1 MINKA
6 PQKSYFDYG
15 QDVVLP
21 KLSKVMKLSVRP
33 SLRHQLQTGF
43 APAHGRERPSSML
56 CVIREAQDA
65 SWSRQEG
72 QKLPT
77 WMKGTGS

>member
-1 MINKA
+1 MMANKA

-21 KLSKVMKLSVRP
+21 KPSKVIKLSVKP
-33 SLRHQLQTGF
+33 SLLHQLQTGF
-43 APAHGRERPSSML
+43 APAHDGERPSSTL
-56 CVIREAQDA
+56 YIIREAQDA

-72 QKLPT
+72 Q
-77 WMKGTGS
+77 